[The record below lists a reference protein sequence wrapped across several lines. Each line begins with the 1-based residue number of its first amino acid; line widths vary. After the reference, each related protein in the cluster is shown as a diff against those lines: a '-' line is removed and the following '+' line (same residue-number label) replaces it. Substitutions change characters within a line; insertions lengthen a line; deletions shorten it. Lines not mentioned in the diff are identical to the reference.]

1 MISVLLL
8 FEKNATIML
17 STALQLFSLLYIN
30 MYVEV
35 SLFLFLKFISVCSTH
50 PYGGPIRH
58 ACSVRADGRRHHRG
72 ISMDG
77 NNETNPLKE

>member
-1 MISVLLL
+1 
-8 FEKNATIML
+8 
-17 STALQLFSLLYIN
+17 

-50 PYGGPIRH
+50 PCGGPIRH